1 MFLDDINVHLDI
13 FLYFHNISMLFCE
26 VSDDYIFNNI
36 CFFNAI
42 CLILLWFI
50 LAGHFPPGNLSWL
63 LLTESL
69 STTPVPALENCEIL
83 TKSQET
89 ISLKRKSRNG
99 EGNCGFKR
107 VTCPISIQTDLK
119 VIQRVKCGSI
129 QVLEVKTL
137 PNTQI
142 KLLAHYWESF
152 FNLSPLFSLLQNI
165 SNSSWPQKDLC
176 TQAVCVC
183 VCVFGYFQ
191 LIKWNCSLKLM
202 ECVRFQINPFSQRF
216 LWQNVLQQMVGSY
229 KLQSFSETFMLWGV
243 DGWW

>member
-1 MFLDDINVHLDI
+1 MIISVW
-13 FLYFHNISMLFCE
+13 YFK
-26 VSDDYIFNNI
+26 YI
-36 CFFNAI
+36 CFFNTI

-129 QVLEVKTL
+129 QILTVQTL

-142 KLLAHYWESF
+142 KLLAHCWVSF
-152 FNLSPLFSLLQNI
+152 LNFTFFSAFCKIFQIPVGYRRMCALRL
-165 SNSSWPQKDLC
+165 
-176 TQAVCVC
+176 
-183 VCVFGYFQ
+183 CVFVYLVIFSS
-191 LIKWNCSLKLM
+191 LNEKLAWN
-202 ECVRFQINPFSQRF
+202 
-216 LWQNVLQQMVGSY
+216 
-229 KLQSFSETFMLWGV
+229 
-243 DGWW
+243 

>member
-1 MFLDDINVHLDI
+1 MM
-13 FLYFHNISMLFCE
+13 IS
-26 VSDDYIFNNI
+26 VRYFNNI
-36 CFFNAI
+36 CFFNTI

-83 TKSQET
+83 TKSRET
-89 ISLKRKSRNG
+89 ISLKSRNG

-119 VIQRVKCGSI
+119 VIQRVKYGFI
-129 QVLEVKTL
+129 QILTVKTL

-142 KLLAHYWESF
+142 KLLAHCWVSF
-152 FNLSPLFSLLQNI
+152 LNFTFFQPSAKYFRFRWLQT
-165 SNSSWPQKDLC
+165 DVC
-176 TQAVCVC
+176 TQAVC

-191 LIKWNCSLKLM
+191 LIKWKGSLKLI
-202 ECVRFQINPFSQRF
+202 ESLRVQINPISQRV
-216 LWQNVLQQMVGSY
+216 LWQNVLQRDLTSY
-229 KLQSFSETFMLWGV
+229 KVFQRHSYCEG
-243 DGWW
+243 